1 MYTSNKI
8 WSILLGPYLFILN
21 YFMLSLPNTCYNDA
35 KWQTQGATIVISFS
49 ILQIVYAIKR
59 LLTQIMYVLL
69 VLDIWG

>member
-1 MYTSNKI
+1 M
-8 WSILLGPYLFILN
+8 LL
-21 YFMLSLPNTCYNDA
+21 LPNSCYSDA

-49 ILQIVYAIKR
+49 VLQIVYAIKR